1 MKKYIYYILVGTVAV
16 LSFASCNEKAFL
28 TEQPKTIYTKENA
41 FDKESQVDASLVNC
55 YDKFCGMFHVNGWF
69 GGGDNAASALM
80 GDGADVL
87 GSSQGS
93 QSAPGSFSNYKSLK
107 SDNGTFSTIWQGMY
121 QLAAYA
127 NLTLYGAE
135 QVEWIK
141 ESDKA
146 YAIAQARF
154 FRGWAYLR
162 LAEVFGGVPIVDSYS
177 EELKFD
183 YVRNTR
189 SETYSFAIEDFKAAV
204 NGLPDY
210 PLQDGRVAKGIANH
224 YLAEAYLG
232 LAAETG
238 DASKYNDAIAAADA
252 VIASHPL
259 MVNRFGSRANPNDPG
274 FMNGVPNYKADGNVY
289 YDLFQIGNYDYSE
302 GNTESLMAV
311 QVPTYDM
318 MAGNGGAGISV
329 AYTWACGPAYRDL
342 SWSDEMK
349 AQNQNGGPWMGPI
362 DQQKFPGG
370 QLSCYFGGSWG
381 LYGATDYSDE
391 YVWRDQ
397 YADDYRN
404 SELCR
409 TNPVVMD
416 MSSPQYLQIC
426 KKEWLADPA
435 YLSRVS
441 CKWLLQDMW
450 GWDMAHCGG
459 MAGMFTNMYGR
470 DIYVARS
477 AETYLLRAEAK
488 LLNGDKKG
496 AADDINAV
504 RARSNAKYMIPEGDV
519 DMYTILDERARELA
533 WEEHRWPTLL
543 RMGGN
548 GKNDIMKTQLT
559 KFAFAYYD
567 APICAGQGFPEW
579 TLFAIPKSVRD
590 LNSDADLEQNP
601 GWDK

>member
-1 MKKYIYYILVGTVAV
+1 MKKTLYIFAGIIAA
-16 LSFASCNEKAFL
+16 LSFVSCDEEAFL

-41 FDKESQVDASLVNC
+41 FDKDAQVDAALVKC
-55 YDKFCGMFHVNGWF
+55 YDKFAGMFHVNGWF
-69 GGGDNAASALM
+69 GGGDGATSILM

-93 QSAPGSFSNYKSLK
+93 QSASGSFSNYKSLN
-107 SDNGTFSTIWQGMY
+107 STNSNFSTVWTSLY

-127 NLTLYGAE
+127 NLTLYGADLVTW
-135 QVEWIK
+135 QN

-146 YAIAQARF
+146 KAIAQARF

-162 LAEVFGGVPIVDSYS
+162 LAEMFGGVPIV
-177 EELKFD
+177 EEFMEDLKFD
-183 YVRNTR
+183 YARNTR
-189 SETYSFAIEDFKAAV
+189 TETYEFAIADFEAAAA
-204 NGLPDY
+204 GLPTY
-210 PLQDGRVAKGIANH
+210 PEADGRVAKGIANH

-238 DASKYNDAIAAADA
+238 TSSYYDKAISAADA
-252 VIASHPL
+252 VINAYP
-259 MVNRFGSRANPNDPG
+259 MMTARFGSRGNPADQG
-274 FMNGVPNYKADGNVY
+274 SQNGVPNYKAEGNVY

-311 QVPTYDM
+311 QCPTYELLSV
-318 MAGNGGAGISV
+318 NGGITT
-329 AYTWACGPAYRDL
+329 AYCWSCGPAYRDL
-342 SWSDEMK
+342 SWSAEMA
-349 AQNQNGGPWMGPI
+349 AQNKNGGPWKGSI
-362 DQQKFPGG
+362 DQSKFMGG
-370 QLSCYFGGSWG
+370 QLSNYFGGSWG
-381 LYGATDYSDE
+381 LYGATDYTDE
-391 YVWRDQ
+391 YVWRDE
-397 YADDYRN
+397 YSDDIRN
-404 SELCR
+404 SEICR

-416 MSSPQYLQIC
+416 TQSPQYLQIC

-441 CKWLLQDMW
+441 VKWVMQDLW
-450 GWDMAHCGG
+450 GWDMSHCGG
-459 MAGMFTNMYGR
+459 MAGMFTYQYGR

-488 LLNGDKKG
+488 LLKGDKSG
-496 AADDINAV
+496 AAADINAV
-504 RARSNAKYMIPEGDV
+504 RARSQASYMIPAGDV

-548 GKNDIMKTQLT
+548 GKNEVMKTQLT

-567 APICAGQGFPEW
+567 APICAGQGFPEL
-579 TLFAIPKSVRD
+579 TLFAIPNSVIL
-590 LNSDADLEQNP
+590 LNSEAVLEQNP
-601 GWDK
+601 GWD